1 MVFTVYFS
9 DYLKA
14 FNSMEME
21 RWNYHWGCVL
31 IGAKCL
37 YEITGKDEY
46 REAVLNFGRKYVDEN
61 GVIQGFCAKEQNV
74 DLMASGRLLYFLYD
88 ETGKERYLKGIHL
101 IMENLKNQ
109 PRTSFGNFWHKK
121 IYPYQVWL
129 DGLYMVQPFYM
140 EYERRFNQKKNYEDS
155 LYQFRNVRKYLFD
168 EKKQLYYHAYDE
180 KRRMIWADKKTGLS
194 PCFWLRSIGWY
205 LLALCDCYE
214 IAQDLDAQAVLG
226 TLLKEAVQ
234 GVFLYQDKDSGLFYQ
249 LVDRTDL
256 EDNYLET
263 SGSAMMAYAVMK
275 GCRLGILDSTAYYEK
290 GVRILAA
297 LEAEKMKVS
306 NGEFHL
312 TGTCASAGLG
322 PKDERDGS
330 AEYYL
335 SEAVKD
341 DNAHG
346 VSMCMMA
353 YSEWLKMEGLLNDK
367 ERAIV

>member
-1 MVFTVYFS
+1 
-9 DYLKA
+9 
-14 FNSMEME
+14 
-21 RWNYHWGCVL
+21 VL
-31 IGAKCL
+31 TGAKYL
-37 YEITGKDEY
+37 YEVTGKAEY
-46 REAVLNFGRKYVDEN
+46 REAILNFGRKYVDEH
-61 GVIQGFCAKEQNV
+61 GVIRGFCAEEQNV

-88 ETGKERYLKGIHL
+88 ETGEERYLKGIHG
-101 IMENLKNQ
+101 IMENLRNQ

-129 DGLYMVQPFYM
+129 DGLY
-140 EYERRFNQKKNYEDS
+140 
-155 LYQFRNVRKYLFD
+155 
-168 EKKQLYYHAYDE
+168 YHAYDE
-180 KRRMIWADKKTGLS
+180 TRQMIWANKETGLS

-214 IAQDLDAQAVLG
+214 ISQDGDAQAVLG
-226 TLLKEAVQ
+226 GLLKEAIQ

-249 LVDRTDL
+249 LVDRADL
-256 EDNYLET
+256 KNNYLET
-263 SGSAMMAYAVMK
+263 SGSAMVAYAVMK
-275 GCRLGILDSTAYYEK
+275 GCRLGILDREAYYEK
-290 GVRILAA
+290 GARILAA

-306 NGEFHL
+306 GGEFHL

-353 YSEWLKMEGLLNDK
+353 YSEWLKMEELLNDEK
-367 ERAIV
+367 RTAV